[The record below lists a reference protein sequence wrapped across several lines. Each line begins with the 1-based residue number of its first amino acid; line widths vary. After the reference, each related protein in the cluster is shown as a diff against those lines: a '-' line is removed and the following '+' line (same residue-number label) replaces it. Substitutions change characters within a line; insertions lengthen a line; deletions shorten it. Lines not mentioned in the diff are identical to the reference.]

1 MSSLSSERSAQIDA
15 IAARTGFSPEATAS
29 MSERIGA
36 GGGRMA
42 QFDHPEFGGA
52 GQWMQGGMIMIGD
65 LSNDPLKER
74 IRQLCEALAR
84 LADEAPADASGVWRQ
99 GGMQLSGGTTSREE
113 PHDGPDV
120 GAARP
125 SRAPGERHGPATWYP
140 AELGRP
146 DSSGTQDHT
155 RYAWFAS
162 ARRLALDDGRGVT
175 VYDTGDHRIAGVS
188 QQQGAHRSVMFTSQ
202 RGTVDV
208 DRLPMIARHGR
219 TGAVDDAS
227 TPSDPVTVTRSL
239 SDSASKTPA
248 AAPDS
253 DNTGAGAGDPAMDPF
268 ASLEKLAD
276 LHRRGIVDDDEY
288 RMKKTE
294 LLRRV

>member
-1 MSSLSSERSAQIDA
+1 MSSLSSERSDRSAQIDA

-99 GGMQLSGGTTSREE
+99 GGTQLSGGTTSREE

-175 VYDTGDHRIAGVS
+175 VYDTGDHRIGGVS
-188 QQQGAHRSVMFTSQ
+188 QQQGAHRSVTFTSQ
-202 RGTVDV
+202 HGPVDV
-208 DRLPMIARHGR
+208 DRLPVVGPGGR
-219 TGAVDDAS
+219 AGGTDGTAP
-227 TPSDPVTVTRSL
+227 PSAPVAVTRSV
-239 SDSASKTPA
+239 SDAAFQPPA
-248 AAPDS
+248 A
-253 DNTGAGAGDPAMDPF
+253 DPTPDPF
-268 ASLEKLAD
+268 SALEKLAD

-288 RMKKTE
+288 RTKKTE
-294 LLRRV
+294 LIQRI